1 MKRPVMLLAFD
12 SDVDGPRVPRRL
24 SSVSIVAERGAAAG
38 TDVELVARV
47 ATGDRN
53 ALDELYRRHAP
64 WLTARLS
71 RRCTDPE
78 LVDTAIQDT
87 FLAVWKQAGAYQP
100 SGEVG
105 AWIWTIGIRRL
116 IDQLR
121 RRRPPTPVADASVFH
136 AVLTEEVPLA
146 LGDTP
151 VGQAFRQLD
160 PDLQAVLAAVAFCGL
175 TNRETA
181 RILDIPVGTV
191 KSRLARAR
199 RQLQEIM

>member
-1 MKRPVMLLAFD
+1 MLLASG
-12 SDVDGPRVPRRL
+12 SDVDLRRPARRL
-24 SSVSIVAERGAAAG
+24 SSVVVVAERGAAAG
-38 TDVELVARV
+38 TDVELVRRV
-47 ATGDRN
+47 AAGDRN

-71 RRCTDPE
+71 RRCSDAE

-87 FLAVWKQAGAYQP
+87 FLAVWKQAGGYQP
-100 SGEVG
+100 RGEVG

-121 RRRPPTPVADASVFH
+121 RRKPPTPVADASVFH

-146 LGDTP
+146 IGDTP
-151 VGQAFRQLD
+151 VGQAFRQLE
-160 PDLQAVLAAVAFCGL
+160 PDLQAVLAAIAFCGL
-175 TNRETA
+175 TNREAA

>member
-1 MKRPVMLLAFD
+1 MTHLVMLLASD
-12 SDVDGPRVPRRL
+12 SEWHVHHRVRHL
-24 SSVSIVAERGAAAG
+24 SSVVVVAERGAAAG
-38 TDVELVARV
+38 TDVALVGRV
-47 ATGDRN
+47 AAGDRS

-87 FLAVWKQAGAYQP
+87 FLAVWKQAGGYQP
-100 SGEVG
+100 RGEVG

-151 VGQAFRQLD
+151 VGQAFRELE

-175 TNRETA
+175 TNREAA
-181 RILDIPVGTV
+181 RILAIPVGTV

-199 RQLQEIM
+199 RQLKEMM